1 MLSPD
6 IINLGVFDQDI
17 DLFEGQYNVPEGIS
31 YNSYMICDE
40 KIAVLDTVDF
50 RKGQEFM
57 ENVKKAL
64 NGRKPD
70 YLVVHHVEPDH
81 ASSVQLFLD
90 SYPEVTLVGNA
101 KTFQMLDLYFHFDNP
116 SKLVVKE
123 GDVLDLGR
131 HHLHFV
137 MAPMVHW
144 PEVMMSYEDSEKI
157 LFSADAFGRFGEME
171 TEPLSWDDEGRRYYT
186 NIVGK
191 YGPQVQAV
199 LKKAAVLD
207 IASICPLHGPVL
219 DATIPHVLE
228 LYQKWSTY
236 TPESDGIL
244 IAYASLHGNTEV
256 AADRLADILDKKSGR
271 DIMLADLA
279 RVDESEALSCAFR
292 FSTIVLC
299 ASTYNAGIMPAME
312 DFLHHIKA
320 KNLQKRRI
328 GLMENGSWAPNSAKC
343 MRAALEGLKDLEIV
357 EPVVTIR
364 GALKKTDDAA
374 LEALADALL
383 A

>member
-1 MLSPD
+1 M
-6 IINLGVFDQDI
+6 
-17 DLFEGQYNVPEGIS
+17 
-31 YNSYMICDE
+31 
-40 KIAVLDTVDF
+40 
-50 RKGQEFM
+50 
-57 ENVKKAL
+57 
-64 NGRKPD
+64 
-70 YLVVHHVEPDH
+70 
-81 ASSVQLFLD
+81 
-90 SYPEVTLVGNA
+90 
-101 KTFQMLDLYFHFDNP
+101 
-116 SKLVVKE
+116 
-123 GDVLDLGR
+123 
-131 HHLHFV
+131 
-137 MAPMVHW
+137 
-144 PEVMMSYEDSEKI
+144 
-157 LFSADAFGRFGEME
+157 
-171 TEPLSWDDEGRRYYT
+171 
-186 NIVGK
+186 
-191 YGPQVQAV
+191 
-199 LKKAAVLD
+199 
-207 IASICPLHGPVL
+207 L